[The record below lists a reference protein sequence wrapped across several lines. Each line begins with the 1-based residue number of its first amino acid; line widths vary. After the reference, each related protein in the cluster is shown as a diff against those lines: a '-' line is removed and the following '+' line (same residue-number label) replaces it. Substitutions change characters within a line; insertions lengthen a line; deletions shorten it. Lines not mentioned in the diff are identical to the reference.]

1 MKKKKVILGA
11 LVATASVVG
20 LAACTPKDNTTG
32 STGAT
37 DTTTNNTTT
46 AVDTTTA
53 NTTTAVDTTT
63 VATTTANTTTD
74 NTTTVA
80 TTTAN
85 TTTANT
91 TTVATTTA
99 NTTTDNTTTVATT
112 TANTTTAD
120 TTTVNTTTVD
130 TTTDTTTS
138 TTDAQEAGETT
149 VEVKFHYNPDN
160 YDLVGNTVD
169 VELVKDAFGDL
180 TSEFDIEQYKPTDS
194 YRKFVGWYTDKEL
207 KTPFDASETLLE
219 DVDLYAKW
227 AGDSINVTYE
237 LNAAKA
243 TSGSLAADYK
253 SGIYTVSAGT
263 EVRTNKKD
271 NTGAV
276 HNSFKLGGTAN
287 IIKVEVPKDTTMTID
302 MADQS
307 STTDAYLILC
317 SDADCT
323 NIVTNDIGKDGDT
336 ASSNGKLVNVPVKAG
351 TYYIARGAGTVDVFT
366 ISLACNVD
374 LAPAESIEMVSLG
387 ENWVIEGN
395 DYDPTDIKFKLNYQN
410 GSSEEIALNAKGV
423 NINTSNVD
431 VTTPGIYEVT
441 VSYELEETIYNEKL
455 VNTYTT
461 KYNVEVEELTEIVA
475 NTNVYTTGKTS
486 YGTGTYINKTAPQV
500 YLVGDSINT
509 TYLIITAVT
518 NTSTG
523 EKTHILA
530 TSQYT
535 SDAETTF
542 DSANAGVKTV
552 TFTYTTNGKTETA
565 TYTSTVTAATP
576 AYDAETNT
584 INISVDASYGGEI
597 AAQTEIG
604 SITANKFNTI
614 NAAMDFLHLYMD
626 ATDSKYAGCNIN
638 FMIAAGYYNEKV
650 EFDLPNMT
658 VTGAGRA
665 NVAATTTAGAD
676 VAKANYDFK
685 STTTATVIEFDAEYD
700 MKDAAGHVHT
710 TDSTATVSVR
720 EAAENFK
727 ISGVSI
733 SNYINTIGKTYKNG
747 EHRALAILV
756 QADKFIMDDCDL
768 YGYQDTIELYKGRQV
783 IQNSLITGTTDFI
796 FGANNTTYFANCE
809 IRTIQA
815 EDSSGKV
822 TESGGYITAFK
833 GCSSGAADAVEY
845 GAIFDG
851 CNFTC
856 DAGVLKKG
864 DTNKEG
870 EIATTGNT
878 AIARPWGLYA
888 KVAVINSHLGG
899 HISTASAA
907 TKDAE
912 GKWGAAI
919 SQNARYVKMS
929 SNEPTASTLKFAEF
943 NNDGDGAVDATEAAN
958 IAGLTFL
965 TSDDAAKYSDMK
977 VIFATPNGKV
987 TYDDSWLGTLAKDT
1001 TITVATPD
1009 DTVLTTTLSY
1019 KNITL
1024 TEDEIEEIIASI
1036 KVEDGQ
1042 EVKGLYTDA
1051 TFETE
1056 WDGKVGA
1063 SDLTIYAKIAAA
1075 AETVTY
1081 SYKYGG
1087 TNDAAWVETYNA
1099 TASSKDATPVTGGKV
1114 ASGDETDNLTVTIA
1128 ATKKIELAVTGFTTG
1143 SDKASAFL
1151 GIKFYN
1157 GSTLVASSTGTTPLS
1172 KCNGAMTLENDGVF
1186 EFETEITKIVFYSNT
1201 PNKTVGI
1208 VAVNVVAY
1216 KENDP
1221 NLIKAN
1227 ASLTFGTSNTKAD
1240 ASAFQGTTGQ
1250 FVVNGVTLNIDA
1262 TASTGKFDNTN
1273 NANYAQC
1280 NAGTIITFKVLAG
1293 AKITIA
1299 AYSANSLTVALGSAT
1314 AVANATNPQEYTA
1327 TEDCTVTIT
1336 YTANDWLGAITVQYN

>member
-20 LAACTPKDNTTG
+20 LAACTPKDNTTSG
-32 STGAT
+32 TGAT

-53 NTTTAVDTTT
+53 NTTTVD
-63 VATTTANTTTD
+63 
-74 NTTTVA
+74 
-80 TTTAN
+80 
-85 TTTANT
+85 
-91 TTVATTTA
+91 
-99 NTTTDNTTTVATT
+99 TTTVATT

-120 TTTVNTTTVD
+120 TTTVATTTANTTTADTTTTSDTTSVD
-130 TTTDTTTS
+130 TTTSDTTTS
-138 TTDAQEAGETT
+138 TTDAQEAGETS

-160 YDLVGNTVD
+160 YDLVGNIID

-207 KTPFDASETLLE
+207 KNPFDASETLLE

-237 LNAAKA
+237 LDAAKA
-243 TSGSLAADYK
+243 STGSLAADYK

-263 EVRTNKKD
+263 EVRSKKD
-271 NTGAV
+271 NTGAT

-287 IIKVEVPKDTTMTID
+287 KIKVEVPKDTTMTID

-323 NIVTNDIGKDGDT
+323 NIVVNDIGKDGDT
-336 ASSNGKLVNVPVKAG
+336 ASSNGKLVNVPVTAG

-374 LAPAESIEMVSLG
+374 LAPAESIEMVALG

-395 DYDPTDIKFKLNYQN
+395 DYDPSDVKFKLNYQN
-410 GSSEEIALNAKGV
+410 GSSEDIALNAKGV
-423 NINTSNVD
+423 NINTSAVD
-431 VTTPGIYEVT
+431 VTTPGVYEVT

-530 TSQYT
+530 TSAYT

-576 AYDAETNT
+576 AYDEETNT
-584 INISVDASYGGEI
+584 INISVDASYSGEI
-597 AAQTEIG
+597 AAQAAVG

-676 VAKANYDFK
+676 VAIANYDFK

-720 EAAENFK
+720 ETAENFK

-768 YGYQDTIELYKGRQV
+768 YGYQDTLELYKGRQV
-783 IQNSLITGTTDFI
+783 IQNSLITGATDFI
-796 FGANNTTYFANCE
+796 FGSNNTTYFANCE
-809 IRTIQA
+809 IRTVQS
-815 EDSSGKV
+815 EDSSGKT

-864 DTNKEG
+864 DTNKDG
-870 EIATTGNT
+870 ETATTGNT

-907 TKDAE
+907 TKNAD

-943 NNDGDGAVDATEAAN
+943 NNDGDGAVNETEAAN

-965 TSDDAAKYSDMK
+965 TSTEAAKYSDMK
-977 VIFATPNGKV
+977 VIFATPNGSV
-987 TYDDSWLGTLAKDT
+987 TYDDSWLGTLVKDT
-1001 TITVATPD
+1001 TITVSTPD

-1024 TEDEIEEIIASI
+1024 TEDEINEIIASI

-1051 TFETE
+1051 AFETE

-1081 SYKYGG
+1081 SYTYGG
-1087 TNDAAWVETYNA
+1087 TNDAAWVETYNGSA
-1099 TASSKDATPVTGGKV
+1099 ASKDATPVTGGKV
-1114 ASGDETDNLTVTIA
+1114 ASGDETDNLTVTID

-1143 SDKASAFL
+1143 SDKASKYL

-1157 GSTLVASSTGTTPLS
+1157 GSTLVSETTGTTPLS

-1186 EFETEITKIVFYSNT
+1186 EFDTEITKIVFYSNT
-1201 PNKTVGI
+1201 ANKTVGI

-1221 NLIKAN
+1221 NLIKAT
-1227 ASLTFGTSNTKAD
+1227 STLTFGSSNTKAD
-1240 ASAFQGTTGQ
+1240 AIKFEGNSGQ

-1262 TASTGKFDNTN
+1262 TATSAKFDNTN

-1280 NAGTIITFKVLAG
+1280 NAGTVITFKVLAG
-1293 AKITIA
+1293 AKITITTLN
-1299 AYSANSLTVALGSAT
+1299 ANVLTVALGSAE

-1336 YTANDWLGAITVQYN
+1336 YTAADWVKTIAVQYN

>member
-1 MKKKKVILGA
+1 M
-11 LVATASVVG
+11 
-20 LAACTPKDNTTG
+20 
-32 STGAT
+32 
-37 DTTTNNTTT
+37 
-46 AVDTTTA
+46 
-53 NTTTAVDTTT
+53 
-63 VATTTANTTTD
+63 
-74 NTTTVA
+74 
-80 TTTAN
+80 
-85 TTTANT
+85 
-91 TTVATTTA
+91 
-99 NTTTDNTTTVATT
+99 ATT

-243 TSGSLAADYK
+243 TGGSLAADYR

-317 SDADCT
+317 SDAACS

-395 DYDPTDIKFKLNYQN
+395 DYNPTDIKFKLNYQN

-658 VTGAGRA
+658 VKGAGRA

-1063 SDLTIYAKIAAA
+1063 SNLTIYAKIAAA

-1081 SYKYGG
+1081 SYTYGEE
-1087 TNDAAWVETYNA
+1087 NDAAWVETYNA

-1327 TEDCTVTIT
+1327 TEDCVVTIT

>member
-1 MKKKKVILGA
+1 M
-11 LVATASVVG
+11 
-20 LAACTPKDNTTG
+20 
-32 STGAT
+32 
-37 DTTTNNTTT
+37 
-46 AVDTTTA
+46 
-53 NTTTAVDTTT
+53 
-63 VATTTANTTTD
+63 
-74 NTTTVA
+74 
-80 TTTAN
+80 
-85 TTTANT
+85 
-91 TTVATTTA
+91 
-99 NTTTDNTTTVATT
+99 ATT

-243 TSGSLAADYK
+243 TGGSLAADYR

-317 SDADCT
+317 SDAACS

-395 DYDPTDIKFKLNYQN
+395 DYNPTDIKFKLNYQN

-658 VTGAGRA
+658 VKGAGRA

-864 DTNKEG
+864 DTNKDG

-1075 AETVTY
+1075 AETVIY
-1081 SYKYGG
+1081 SYTYGG

-1327 TEDCTVTIT
+1327 TEDCVVTIT
-1336 YTANDWLGAITVQYN
+1336 YTANDWLGSITVQYN